1 MNFYAS
7 NDSRFPDDSD
17 VEIRCPLTDDQTPA
31 HRPVPCPRSETR
43 SMTTTTITGA
53 ARRIAAQLDE
63 RGNRD
68 LTGLPE
74 TLCRAL
80 KVQEEAGEMA
90 QAVIGVLGQNPR
102 KGITHTWD
110 DVVAEAIDT
119 ALSALVFAETV
130 QPGMLD
136 LTLAGRLDHLAR
148 RAAACGAPDPEPD
161 TTTGEADADTAGQRQ
176 AATLRW
182 LLDAHTEHNLPLPE
196 DFTGYSSGSTL
207 RLRLRDDQA
216 DGVARWAAYLGLTSE
231 RRDLEHNGTRWVR
244 IEAASPY
251 NSDVTGL
258 GWRHVE
264 IYITFDRKPVTADA
278 APLAMAA

>member
-1 MNFYAS
+1 M
-7 NDSRFPDDSD
+7 
-17 VEIRCPLTDDQTPA
+17 
-31 HRPVPCPRSETR
+31 
-43 SMTTTTITGA
+43 TTITDA
-53 ARRIAAQLDE
+53 ARRIAAQLDQ
-63 RGNRD
+63 RGNPD

-110 DVVAEAIDT
+110 DVVYEAIDT
-119 ALSALVFAETV
+119 ALSALVLAETV
-130 QPGMLD
+130 QPGRLG

-148 RAAACGAPDPEPD
+148 RAAASGAPDAGP
-161 TTTGEADADTAGQRQ
+161 TTNTDELGSNPAGQRQ

-182 LLDAHTEHNLPLPE
+182 LLDAHTEHGLPLPE
-196 DFTGYSSGSTL
+196 DFTGYSTGSTL
-207 RLRLRDDQA
+207 RLRLTDDQA

-264 IYITFDRKPVTADA
+264 IYITSERKPVTADE
-278 APLAMAA
+278 APLAVAA